1 MEDYILDWNEP
12 KVTFRENHYIV
23 LVTAAKRFTIIYY
36 NFMSFINVNDDTGEK
51 NITNWITICHTV
63 SLWRKKII
71 LGISIWSLSWS

>member
-51 NITNWITICHTV
+51 
-63 SLWRKKII
+63 KYY
-71 LGISIWSLSWS
+71 